1 MVYCTEKVVFLLHI
15 RKSVQRKLFRLKN
28 TGMGEEMKTERK
40 RGKIFIV
47 ITVVAAFAVLVG
59 FFSNTVA
66 FERMM
71 GKIV

>member
-1 MVYCTEKVVFLLHI
+1 
-15 RKSVQRKLFRLKN
+15 
-28 TGMGEEMKTERK
+28 MKTERK

-47 ITVVAAFAVLVG
+47 ITVVVVFAVLVG

-71 GKIV
+71 GKIVERYVSDNNYELASQHSPPSEDGTGVYQGFLYIR

>member
-1 MVYCTEKVVFLLHI
+1 
-15 RKSVQRKLFRLKN
+15 
-28 TGMGEEMKTERK
+28 MKTERK

-71 GKIV
+71 GKIVERYVSDNN